1 MCFSA
6 ESPIKMRSRERAQN
20 YLRDDHRDPGRPH
33 VGLLRFLQFAALLT
47 SLNTLANG
55 ESFHGSKGV
64 PRAAA
69 SEKPEIA
76 TELND
81 VVAAYIAAGEKDDP
95 AARGKYLGPKVF
107 YYGHA
112 RTHEQAVRE
121 IATLYR
127 RWPRRTFA
135 LTDSMDLFEI
145 PNHRGVYRVTA
156 VYEYK
161 FDNRNEHLSGKSK
174 LTCVVEHDPQGTRI
188 TGVDEKLVSGST
200 VYQSE

>member
-1 MCFSA
+1 MCFSS

-20 YLRDDHRDPGRPH
+20 YLRDDHRDPSRPH
-33 VGLLRFLQFAALLT
+33 VRLVRFLQFAALLT

-64 PRAAA
+64 PRVAAA
-69 SEKPEIA
+69 EKPEIA
-76 TELND
+76 TELID

-121 IATLYR
+121 INTLYR

-161 FDNRNEHLSGKSK
+161 FDNRDEHLSGKSK

-200 VYQSE
+200 IYQRQ